1 MIDYREHGESHFFL
15 FSVICC
21 SLSPNWQLSLIQ
33 VEIPNLGSMTAWS
46 RIQAAMIS
54 SSMTAWSRIQAA
66 MISIIHKAPIS
77 YPLPFCL
84 VSIKYSPRLHRV
96 NELRRNRRTESI
108 LTTQIL
114 CQDHLNHVRRRIRS
128 WRYPLRRRIRSWRY
142 PYHSRKGTQNCS
154 RHQTGRLSA
163 QSYHRIYCI
172 CIHKWACVLS

>member
-1 MIDYREHGESHFFL
+1 MIDYREHGGSHFFL
-15 FSVICC
+15 CSVICC

-33 VEIPNLGSMTAWS
+33 VEIPNLG
-46 RIQAAMIS
+46 
-54 SSMTAWSRIQAA
+54 SMTAWSRIQAA

-96 NELRRNRRTESI
+96 NELKRNHRTESI
-108 LTTQIL
+108 LTTRIRW
-114 CQDHLNHVRRRIRS
+114 QDHLNHM
-128 WRYPLRRRIRSWRY
+128 RRRIRSWRY